1 MYSKMNHIA
10 SEKFEFMRSH
20 GLFDLESKKGKAP
33 GGYEAYVPGIKAP
46 FIFSNFNGTS
56 GDIDV
61 LTHEFGH
68 ALQAFLGSSYV
79 VPSYRSPGYECC
91 EMHSMSMEFF
101 AYPYISLLVGEE
113 QDEKYRYNHL
123 VSAINFIPYG
133 VSVDE
138 FQHFVYAN
146 PEATHEQRQAEWRKI
161 FTTQKI

>member
-1 MYSKMNHIA
+1 MRCLWVCIDKML
-10 SEKFEFMRSH
+10 EFMRSH

-79 VPSYRSPGYECC
+79 GIHRRL
-91 EMHSMSMEFF
+91 HRME
-101 AYPYISLLVGEE
+101 
-113 QDEKYRYNHL
+113 
-123 VSAINFIPYG
+123 
-133 VSVDE
+133 
-138 FQHFVYAN
+138 
-146 PEATHEQRQAEWRKI
+146 
-161 FTTQKI
+161 